1 MRRSLVILIAA
12 LSLALIAVSALAD
25 PWQRPNLVKQSF
37 RHREWNLGL
46 GSGPAWFSATHDDGY
61 FYADGDASEDADIF
75 PTGAAWIGYG
85 VARDLVLGVE
95 AQYLPATF
103 EGDEGEE
110 DWSVLLSTLALRWY
124 PGAMGLSIKGGLGF
138 GLVSA
143 ELDDKAGGAAPLEDK
158 LDKSPFTLGAGVGY
172 EWRLPIQG
180 HAVTFGPQV
189 DYHYLRLSGEHT
201 ASVISLK
208 LQLQWY
214 SSRRGMD
221 QYFGGKGD

>member
-1 MRRSLVILIAA
+1 MRRSLVFLAA
-12 LSLALIAVSALAD
+12 TLSLALLAASALAD
-25 PWQRPNLVKQSF
+25 GWQRPDLTKKSF

-46 GSGPAWFSATHDDGY
+46 GSGPAWYSATHDDGW

-75 PTGAAWIGYG
+75 PTGALWVGYG

-95 AQYLPATF
+95 AQYLPAAF

-110 DWSVLLSTLALRWY
+110 EWNVLLSTIALRWY
-124 PGAMGLSIKGGLGF
+124 PGAMGLCLKGGVGF

-143 ELDDKAGGAAPLEDK
+143 ELDDAAAGADPLETE
-158 LDKSPFTLGAGVGY
+158 LDASPFTLGVGIGY

-180 HAVTFGPQV
+180 QAVTFGPQV
-189 DYHYLRLSGEHT
+189 DYHYLRLSNEHT
-201 ASVISLK
+201 GNLFSLK

-214 SSRRGMD
+214 SSRRSMD
-221 QYFGGKGD
+221 QYFGDQDD